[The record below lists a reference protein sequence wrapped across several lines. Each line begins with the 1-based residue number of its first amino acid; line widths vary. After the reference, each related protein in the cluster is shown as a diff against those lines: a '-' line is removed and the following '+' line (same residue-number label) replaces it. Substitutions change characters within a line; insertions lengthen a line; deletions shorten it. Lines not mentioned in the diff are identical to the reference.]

1 MRGAFV
7 VSLRSKKEE
16 EGASLFIQNIKFHLC
31 SIPLRTSEVEKF
43 YPLLQLKAN
52 TSSLNN
58 DSCTDRVVP

>member
-43 YPLLQLKAN
+43 YPLLLVKSQYQQL
-52 TSSLNN
+52 
-58 DSCTDRVVP
+58 

>member
-1 MRGAFV
+1 MRGALV

-43 YPLLQLKAN
+43 YPLLLVKSQYQQ
-52 TSSLNN
+52 
-58 DSCTDRVVP
+58 P